1 MHIHLAMKLRKYL
14 LTLSSAEYF
23 YLMGKTRDRSVDPK
37 NFWEPAARTQGYW
50 CDLGDCIGP
59 QFVIFSC
66 LSHSSQL
73 TFQPSSNLS
82 EPPVSYPPPVIPSS
96 FHLSF
101 IFCEEGFT
109 MLYII
114 SVGHNGFGNICN
126 FPYSLQSILGYFIR
140 SSLAAPSSSKLHT
153 PTPKQS
159 HILSLSLFAWIG
171 LLQIA

>member
-1 MHIHLAMKLRKYL
+1 MHIHLGMKLRKYL

-23 YLMGKTRDRSVDPK
+23 YPMGKTRDRSVDPK
-37 NFWEPAARTQGYW
+37 DFWEPAARTQGYW

-73 TFQPSSNLS
+73 TLS
-82 EPPVSYPPPVIPSS
+82 RLPIFLNPISYPPPVIPSS

-109 MLYII
+109 MLYVIG
-114 SVGHNGFGNICN
+114 VGHSGLGNICN
-126 FPYSLQSILGYFIR
+126 FQYSLQSILGYFIR

-159 HILSLSLFAWIG
+159 HIISLSLFAWIG